1 MIHDEG
7 NAASLT
13 AGLTANDRLGVLSPR
28 YEDAILGAG
37 AAILAFVTAF
47 YDLQW
52 DGGAS
57 TSTGDGGLVR
67 ISPPRRRSVT
77 LPR

>member
-28 YEDAILGAG
+28 YEDAILGASR
-37 AAILAFVTAF
+37 AILAFVTAF

-52 DGGAS
+52 DGAPQPQPAMAGSCA
-57 TSTGDGGLVR
+57 
-67 ISPPRRRSVT
+67 
-77 LPR
+77 